1 MSVFDELIT
10 DRTQTDVDYVF
21 ELKQKIKDGWAAGYT
36 DLSMLTDEEKTEYL
50 SEAMKGAYNATDL
63 NRVEE
68 AVTYLGELLSS
79 MGYNRAVNGT
89 KTDWEIADIP
99 SQADMSRYIG
109 NIQGLRA
116 VFGMFPDTPAAP
128 ESMDALGYDSANA
141 IEKILLDLYT
151 LAQNIP
157 AEYIYSDEIYSGE
170 DDFV

>member
-1 MSVFDELIT
+1 MADFDFSTLIY
-10 DRTQTDVDYVF
+10 DRAQADVDYYN
-21 ELKQKIKDGWAAGYT
+21 ELKTKGWLNMT
-36 DLSMLTDEEKTEYL
+36 SEEKTAWL
-50 SEAMKGAYNATDL
+50 VGLKGAYSALPDW

-68 AVTYLGELLSS
+68 AVAYLGDLLSG
-79 MGYNRAVNGT
+79 MGYNRAVTST
-89 KTDWEIADIP
+89 KTDWAVSDIP
-99 SQADMSRYIG
+99 SQEDMSRYIG
-109 NIQGLRA
+109 NIQRLRD

-128 ESMDALGYDSANA
+128 ESMDALDYNGAND